1 MHLCW
6 DDEDEDMLCALI
18 RRGGSTISLDNDGD
32 TIWHLS
38 AMINSVRILKVLVEQ
53 DERGSALHMVSA
65 NGNTPMG
72 QAMFD
77 GSRDAALF
85 LLEY

>member
-1 MHLCW
+1 
-6 DDEDEDMLCALI
+6 MLCALI

-65 NGNTPMG
+65 NGNTPMR